1 MKPPSTRENPKSSSG
16 SQNSQQNSKFQAR
29 TAQGTRKATVA
40 NPDAWG
46 RLIGPQNLAPIKIDG
61 EEAMVLLDGGAQIS
75 SISRKWVDEMG
86 LQFMNWKIWLKLFR
100 QVEVFW
106 IMKDI
111 QR

>member
-1 MKPPSTRENPKSSSG
+1 MVLET
-16 SQNSQQNSKFQAR
+16 SQQNPKFQAR

-40 NPDAWG
+40 NPDAWV

-86 LQFMNWKIWLKLFR
+86 LQSMNWKIWLKLFR

-106 IMKDI
+106 ILKDI